1 MLKGTLWSLPMEPR
15 VPHVASFFARAP
27 SSLLFCGVRNTHKY
41 LAICNCFGGIWPIFL
56 LLLNLSALALFAQ
69 HTCIPTSARSIGF
82 CAIWVCISSSSSS
95 SSRPKSTRYFS
106 GHFLPKQGIV
116 FKSMNNKNQY
126 AAFLRGS
133 VVAIQIR
140 RQWKRW
146 SSRKVSQ
153 SRSL

>member
-1 MLKGTLWSLPMEPR
+1 
-15 VPHVASFFARAP
+15 
-27 SSLLFCGVRNTHKY
+27 
-41 LAICNCFGGIWPIFL
+41 
-56 LLLNLSALALFAQ
+56 
-69 HTCIPTSARSIGF
+69 
-82 CAIWVCISSSSSS
+82 
-95 SSRPKSTRYFS
+95 
-106 GHFLPKQGIV
+106 LPKQGIV
-116 FKSMNNKNQY
+116 FKSMNITNQY